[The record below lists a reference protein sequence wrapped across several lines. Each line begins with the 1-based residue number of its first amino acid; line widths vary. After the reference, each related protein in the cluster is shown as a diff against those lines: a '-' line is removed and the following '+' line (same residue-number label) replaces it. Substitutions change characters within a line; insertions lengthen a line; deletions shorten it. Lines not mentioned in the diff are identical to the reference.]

1 MALPLPPADSHLTT
15 VGATPQARG
24 ADVDLLASALHHAL
38 QLENITP
45 HTHRHERQDSAPKKD
60 DNPTNIE
67 IVLDKDVLIIR
78 GTEVEATPA
87 LLSGQ
92 VALSLAESTP
102 VKEIT
107 LQFRGKVKL
116 PPVEHEL

>member
-15 VGATPQARG
+15 VGATPQAQG
-24 ADVDLLASALHHAL
+24 TDVDLLASALHHAL
-38 QLENITP
+38 QLENIAP

-116 PPVEHEL
+116 PPVENEL